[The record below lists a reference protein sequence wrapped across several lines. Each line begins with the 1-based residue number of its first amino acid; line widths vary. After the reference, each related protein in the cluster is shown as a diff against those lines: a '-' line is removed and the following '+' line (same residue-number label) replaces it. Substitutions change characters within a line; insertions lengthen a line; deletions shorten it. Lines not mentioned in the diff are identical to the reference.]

1 MSQVGVGIIG
11 TGYIATAT
19 HGPAVTALPET
30 RLAAVLSRRESSGRE
45 FLRTFDATDARA
57 YDDLAAF
64 LADPNV
70 SLVVVASPDG
80 LHFPQAEA
88 SLRAGKHVLVEKPIA
103 LRETEARTLV
113 DLAAAQGLVLASGY
127 HLRCHPG
134 HRVLRERVM
143 AGALGTIRHLRAIWS
158 YPIPDSN
165 WRARSEFGRWWSL
178 SATATHCLDLARW
191 FGADMDD
198 WAQFTSV
205 LSNNKW
211 QAPRDESAVIAAQFA
226 SGPTVE
232 VLSSVQFDEY
242 TRVEIF
248 GDRGFAVCAGTFGQ
262 DGAGEIHLNG
272 EPLEFTPEN
281 PFVTQ
286 LAGVLDA
293 ISGELPPPADGAV
306 GLRAVRD
313 LMLADGRDG

>member
-1 MSQVGVGIIG
+1 
-11 TGYIATAT
+11 
-19 HGPAVTALPET
+19 
-30 RLAAVLSRRESSGRE
+30 
-45 FLRTFDATDARA
+45 
-57 YDDLAAF
+57 
-64 LADPNV
+64 
-70 SLVVVASPDG
+70 
-80 LHFPQAEA
+80 
-88 SLRAGKHVLVEKPIA
+88 
-103 LRETEARTLV
+103 
-113 DLAAAQGLVLASGY
+113 
-127 HLRCHPG
+127 
-134 HRVLRERVM
+134 
-143 AGALGTIRHLRAIWS
+143 
-158 YPIPDSN
+158 
-165 WRARSEFGRWWSL
+165 
-178 SATATHCLDLARW
+178 
-191 FGADMDD
+191 MDD

-205 LSNNKW
+205 LSNSKW

-262 DGAGEIHLNG
+262 DGAGEIHLND

-281 PFVTQ
+281 PFVIQ